1 MKGKIIQA
9 NYVWEEDPQ
18 TPYFGYFA
26 VNCEELPERFD
37 DLIVFYFENDEELE
51 EAKSDKFDNDFKII
65 RVFK

>member
-1 MKGKIIQA
+1 MKGRVIQA
-9 NYVWEEDPQ
+9 KYVWKEYQ
-18 TPYFGYFA
+18 KTPFVGYFA
-26 VNCEELPERFD
+26 VNCEEFPQEVD